1 MKLFIKVYLLFFLL
15 FIISNFLKDG
25 LKAFAIETGFEG
37 IAAPL
42 VSDEKVIDGEI
53 ISYDGVQM
61 SKSKKFSDSN
71 IYGVAAS
78 DPSIAIMDLGNRD
91 SMYVVS
97 SGKALVRVSGER
109 GSIEVNDFVT
119 SSDQPGLG
127 VKSEGKGKVLG
138 VALESYNKKEPGFIQ
153 VNINPHYEGEQ
164 KSQGF
169 TGKNLFLTILLY
181 VFVNRLLFF

>member
-1 MKLFIKVYLLFFLL
+1 MKFFIKTFLSLIFLVIVWNILYDGVKVY
-15 FIISNFLKDG
+15 
-25 LKAFAIETGFEG
+25 AVETGFEG
-37 IAAPL
+37 IATPL
-42 VSDEKVIDGEI
+42 VSDEKIINGEI
-53 ISYDGVQM
+53 ISYDGIKM
-61 SKSKKFSDSN
+61 SKSKKFSDQN
-71 IYGVAAS
+71 ILGVAAE
-78 DPSIAIMDLGNRD
+78 DPSIAIMDLDERD
-91 SMYVVS
+91 SIYVVS
-97 SGKALVRVSGER
+97 NGKALVRVSGEK
-109 GSIEVNDFVT
+109 GSIEVNDFIT

-138 VALESYNKKEPGFIQ
+138 VALESYSKKEPGFIQ